1 MPEISAK
8 QVQALRART
17 DLAMMDCKAA
27 LVEAAGDEAKALDI
41 LRRKFADKM
50 SARSDKEAANGRIG
64 VHACGKCAALAEIRC
79 ETDFVATNDAFR
91 SLADAVADACASSG
105 MTDVEKLKDV
115 KTKSGRTVGE
125 LFVDAFG
132 KLKENMNVQR
142 AARIEGA
149 GASYVHHNGKVG
161 AVIACD
167 KEPGE
172 PGRQICMH
180 IASNVMLRGLN
191 RSDVKPDE
199 VAAAQEKAREEAKGK
214 PPQII
219 DKIVA
224 GKMDKWYA
232 ERVLTEQ
239 PFVIDDKKTVGE
251 FAKENGFT
259 IKAYLK
265 YEVGGLG

>member
-1 MPEISAK
+1 MPEINAK
-8 QVQALRART
+8 QVQALRAKT

-27 LVEAAGDEAKALDI
+27 LVEAAGDETKALEI

-50 SARSDKEAANGRIG
+50 SARADKEAANGRIG
-64 VHACGKCAALAEIRC
+64 VHACGKCAALAEVRC
-79 ETDFVATNDAFR
+79 ETDFVATNDSFR
-91 SLADAVADACASSG
+91 ALADAIADACASTG
-105 MTDVEKLKDV
+105 TTDVEKLKGI
-115 KTKSGRTVGE
+115 KTKSGQTVNE
-125 LFVDAFG
+125 LLVDAFG
-132 KLKENMNVQR
+132 KLKENMNIQR

-149 GASYVHHNGKVG
+149 GAAYVHHNGKVG

-167 KEPGE
+167 NDPGE
-172 PGRQICMH
+172 AGRQICMH
-180 IASNVMLRGLN
+180 IASNVMLRGLS
-191 RSDVKPDE
+191 RSDIKSNE
-199 VAAAQEKAREEAKGK
+199 VEEAKAKASEEAKGK

-239 PFVIDDKKTVGE
+239 PFVMDDKKTVGQ
-251 FAKENGFT
+251 FAKDNGFT